1 MRPDLPLETAN
12 AAFMSALQVDAIGIE
27 GVQVLRLDL
36 KIVAAVARAETAD
49 PSAILLKV
57 FAALVAEG
65 NDLGARPK
73 VLDEL
78 ASFGLESAFW
88 AMAERELGYREPG
101 KDPPSLRGLLYR
113 LFATNFCSGVLGVQA
128 SLAHFVIGKWVKAA
142 NASVFASR
150 WRTDMAT
157 PHLRRMEAVR
167 RRPVPALQGLS
178 AVRAELDVPLA
189 DRAAVRAGQSLRRHQ
204 GPRC

>member
-36 KIVAAVARAETAD
+36 EIVAAVARAETAD

-57 FAALVAEG
+57 FAALVAAG

-78 ASFGLESAFW
+78 ASFGLESAFS
-88 AMAERELGYREPG
+88 AMAERELRYREPG
-101 KDPPSLRGLLYR
+101 KDPPACAACFTACLPPTS
-113 LFATNFCSGVLGVQA
+113 AVACSA
-128 SLAHFVIGKWVKAA
+128 CRH
-142 NASVFASR
+142 R
-150 WRTDMAT
+150 WRTSSLASGS
-157 PHLRRMEAVR
+157 R
-167 RRPVPALQGLS
+167 RRTPPCSPAVGAPTWPPRTSAEWRPFAGGLS
-178 AVRAELDVPLA
+178 PRSRA
-189 DRAAVRAGQSLRRHQ
+189 
-204 GPRC
+204 